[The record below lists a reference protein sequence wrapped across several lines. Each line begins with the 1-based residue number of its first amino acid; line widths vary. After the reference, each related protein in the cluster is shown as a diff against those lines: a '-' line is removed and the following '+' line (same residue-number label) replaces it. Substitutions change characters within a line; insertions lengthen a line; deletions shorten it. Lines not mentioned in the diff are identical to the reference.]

1 MKKKWLY
8 RQMAAGLTATLLLS
22 GTSLPAY
29 AAGYQGTFGG
39 SNTAAQKDSLS
50 AAEQEQLQQILDR
63 KTVMAT
69 VYLTDEYA
77 VRSNPDSTAEVMA
90 ELPSG
95 SQVLIRGAKLAGDTM
110 WYEVTFAVDD
120 VEHCGYIEAAKLV
133 SADLDFRSWEEQ
145 AAAHGEN
152 AEDLV
157 RSGNEDILS
166 FPESYRTA
174 LVQLK
179 AAHPNWTFV
188 PMRTNLNWSD
198 VVSAEMQNNRSW
210 VYKTKGDAWKAGPA
224 AQNGWYI
231 ASRSAVEYCL
241 DPRNFTKDT
250 YIFMF
255 EQLTYNA
262 QNHTEAAVQNIL
274 SGSFMEG
281 EVPGEG
287 ITYAKAFYNIGSSL
301 GVSPFHLASRVY
313 QEQGKAGTSP
323 LISGTYPGYE
333 GYYNY
338 YNIGASGGSAE
349 SIYVNGLTTAK
360 NRGWDTR
367 MKSLSGGAE
376 FISQNYIL
384 KGQDTLYLQKFDVDA
399 SYNGLYSHQYQQNIT
414 APMSEGLQTRT
425 AYNRVGALE
434 NPFVFKIPVY
444 NNMPATA
451 CPSPDSGNSTSDAV
465 DPDTIPDEQAQKLRA
480 FVIRLYQDALG
491 RTSYQ
496 DSEIDYWYDALRKG
510 DKTGAEVAQGF
521 FFSDEFRNKGLS
533 NADYIEVLY
542 KVMFD
547 RTADEGGKDNWMAK
561 LNMGMSREYVYRGFA
576 NSQEFANV
584 CSQYG
589 VIQGSVTL
597 GSYRDQ
603 NEGVTSFVNRLYNKL
618 LDRQGE
624 DDGIENWCKTI
635 LTKADTTENVAHGFV
650 YSQEF
655 LNRKTSNEDFVKIMY
670 RTFLDREYDEAGLE
684 DWVGRLNGGTDRE
697 EVFRGFARST
707 EFHELMK
714 AYGVE

>member
-1 MKKKWLY
+1 
-8 RQMAAGLTATLLLS
+8 MAAGLTAAMLLS
-22 GTSLPAY
+22 GNSFPVY
-29 AAGYQGTFGG
+29 ASGTQGISGG
-39 SNTAAQKDSLS
+39 TETDVQEDSLS
-50 AAEQEQLQQILDR
+50 GEEQEQLQQILDSR
-63 KTVMAT
+63 VVMAT
-69 VYLTDEYA
+69 VYLTEEYA
-77 VRSNPDSTAEVMA
+77 VRRSPDETAEIVG

-95 SQVLIRGAKLAGDTM
+95 SQVLIRGARLAEGIV
-110 WYEVTFAVDD
+110 WYEVTFAVND
-120 VEHCGYIEAAKLV
+120 VESQGYIEAANLV
-133 SADLDFRSWEEQ
+133 SADADFRSWEEQ
-145 AAAHGEN
+145 VAAAHGEC

-166 FPESYRTA
+166 FPESYRAA

-198 VVSAEMQNNRSW
+198 VVDAEMQNNRSW
-210 VYKTKGDAWKAGPA
+210 VYRTKGDGWKAEPA

-241 DPRNFTKDT
+241 DPRNFTSDP

-274 SGSFMEG
+274 NGSFMEG

-287 ITYAKAFYNIGSSL
+287 TTYAQAFYNIGNSL
-301 GVSPFHLASRVY
+301 GVSPFHLACRVY
-313 QEQGKAGTSP
+313 QEQGTSGTSP

-338 YNIGASGGSAE
+338 YNIGASGGSE
-349 SIYVNGLTTAK
+349 ETIYVNGLTTAK
-360 NRGWDTR
+360 NKGWDTR
-367 MKSLSGGAE
+367 LKSLSGGAE
-376 FISQNYIL
+376 FISKNYIL

-414 APMSEGLQTRT
+414 APMSEGSQIRT
-425 AYNRVGALE
+425 AYNRAGALE

-444 NNMPATA
+444 NNMPASA
-451 CPSPDSGNSTSDAV
+451 CPSPDSGNSSSGQV
-465 DPDTIPDEQAQKLRA
+465 DPDTIPEEQTQKLRA
-480 FVIRLYQDALG
+480 FVVRLYQDALG
-491 RTSYQ
+491 RTSYE
-496 DSEIDYWYDALRKG
+496 DSEIDYWYEALRKG

-521 FFSDEFRNKGLS
+521 FFSDEFRNKGLG
-533 NADYIEVLY
+533 NKDYIEVLY

-547 RTADEGGKDNWMAK
+547 RTADEGGMDNWMAK

-576 NSQEFANV
+576 NSEEFANV

-589 VIQGSVTL
+589 VIQGTVTL

-650 YSQEF
+650 FSQEF
-655 LNRKTSNEDFVKIMY
+655 LNRETSNEDFVKIMY

-684 DWVGRLNGGTDRE
+684 DWVGRLNSGTDRE